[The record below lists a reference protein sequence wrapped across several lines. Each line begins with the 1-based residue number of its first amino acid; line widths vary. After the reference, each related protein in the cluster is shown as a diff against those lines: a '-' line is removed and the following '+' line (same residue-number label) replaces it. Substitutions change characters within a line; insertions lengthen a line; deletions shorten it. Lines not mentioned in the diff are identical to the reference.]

1 MMIWFSMHFRGSE
14 GDDTPNPQH
23 THTWQPP
30 WARVK
35 RSKAA
40 SASFHQPRRCFNAE
54 RASWRSPWTRCDSVT
69 MATPNTERA
78 ECPLK
83 PPPPPNGRKAPLHYT
98 AMTVM
103 SEPAL
108 WIKCYA
114 RARALLGIT
123 VHHSGFITVKPRRQQ
138 PFPLTSFTHRWVKT
152 TCHMTK
158 KKMISF
164 LFFLSSLS
172 LLLKGNHLPFHAY
185 FFSIWLNGM
194 CHIYMILRWEC
205 PQHRSGSWPYEKRIS
220 VMYIPDR
227 FRVSCEVTHWLRREV
242 RAGKWASL
250 ADRAE
255 RLTYRFF
262 TSKGVQER
270 RRWERRRQGRRKGG
284 GAIWQWSNKTQER
297 GFKKGGL

>member
-1 MMIWFSMHFRGSE
+1 MRLGYD
-14 GDDTPNPQH
+14 GNTQY
-23 THTWQPP
+23 
-30 WARVK
+30 
-35 RSKAA
+35 
-40 SASFHQPRRCFNAE
+40 
-54 RASWRSPWTRCDSVT
+54 RASRVSF
-69 MATPNTERA
+69 
-78 ECPLK
+78 K